1 MSYRT
6 SDQHYL
12 FCIYGTMVFS
22 AVCLHDRCHPHDVYG
37 NPAVSAD
44 RCRIWRLYFRCILP
58 GIQRKNHLRCT
69 WRDLWN
75 RHHRFPGILSGHGL
89 FDGKRRTERILL
101 YADVY
106 FRYDHGRNCRIHLSE
121 GVKPDRNAC
130 EISGKSGSKSL

>member
-1 MSYRT
+1 MSDRP

-12 FCIYGTMVFS
+12 FRIYGSLVLPALRM
-22 AVCLHDRCHPHDVYG
+22 HDWRDPHDVHG
-37 NPAVSAD
+37 NPAVSTD
-44 RCRIWRLYFRCILP
+44 GCSIRCLFIRCLLP
-58 GIQRKNHLRCT
+58 GFKGKNHLCCPR
-69 WRDLWN
+69 RDFWYWN
-75 RHHRFPGILSGHGL
+75 HWFPGILSGHGL